1 MKIKKENVETC
12 DLKCQLYCRHGDTFW
27 YSKFDEMAICVY
39 GIWVRGNWGEIR
51 TSDISWQL
59 VAFFH
64 GYSWTP
70 KVISIA
76 TTVAKV
82 NTNQNEHAHIRTR
95 SSFFSR
101 NGTGI
106 LSELNFVQK
115 LLHAATDT
123 CNIFDRFA
131 VIWMD
136 WVNVIESTTEKLC
149 QMNETTKKDQHIHSK
164 KWARANI
171 RRHQKS

>member
-1 MKIKKENVETC
+1 
-12 DLKCQLYCRHGDTFW
+12 
-27 YSKFDEMAICVY
+27 MAICVY

-82 NTNQNEHAHIRTR
+82 NTNQNEHAHTHALARLF
-95 SSFFSR
+95 SLCFLSR

-106 LSELNFVQK
+106 SSELNFVQK

-136 WVNVIESTTEKLC
+136 CVDVIESTTEKLC
-149 QMNETTKKDQHIHSK
+149 QMNETPKKDQHIHWK

-171 RRHQKS
+171 RRQQKS